1 MTVYFPT
8 IEQLNKQLTDFD
20 DIEKKDADYCEDT
33 YSHFETN
40 PLDVVDEL
48 IKLSNS
54 SRISKRS
61 KILLE
66 YVAHHFQ
73 SNIYKGY

>member
-1 MTVYFPT
+1 MELCFPT
-8 IEQLNKQLTDFD
+8 MEQLDKQLADFD
-20 DIEKKDADYCEDT
+20 TAEKKDEDYYEDT
-33 YSHFETN
+33 YNYFETN

-54 SRISKRS
+54 SRISKRN

-66 YVAHHFQ
+66 YVAYHFQ
-73 SNIYKGY
+73 SNIYRGY